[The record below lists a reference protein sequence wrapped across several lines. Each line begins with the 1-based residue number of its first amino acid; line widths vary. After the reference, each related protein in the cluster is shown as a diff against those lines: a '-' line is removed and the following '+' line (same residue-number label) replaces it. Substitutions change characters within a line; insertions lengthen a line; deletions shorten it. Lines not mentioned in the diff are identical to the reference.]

1 MRVSGPNGD
10 PYIIIA
16 PNSDVL
22 SETAIARLVA
32 MAMLDSEVRV
42 LLPTLMPFRHANAFV
57 KTDGRILR
65 QVFRKLPEWALNE
78 CNRIA
83 DLLLASYKQFIDDFI
98 RAFLGNSTTTAFN
111 SPPPDIPLITSPD
124 AAFTFEPPPIEI
136 DPSGFEHQYSGIP
149 QHMIVR
155 MDYGRDR
162 YMAHLSDSRIIQ
174 RANDIMRN
182 VHQIDSVGRITV
194 DNKDPRLYY
203 WMDRFSEVLHEA
215 GLRNISRDTFGEGA
229 VKDYPYPRDGVRPAR
244 IAQSLAEIRV
254 PSGDYLVRY
263 DKFDHILEAYETG
276 RIRLGPAA
284 SYSDPS
290 LDVARRD
297 DELNF
302 QIDIDT
308 SFFPVIGPGACNIG
322 PRFPIRGSLSTNY
335 YILCTSSC
343 LRVRLFLDF
352 DSEAGLVIR
361 DPEKFKDRLSKAIAR
376 DLPQFSLTAKRVE
389 YYDPLWVAPV
399 EVKPIFSKHFRYAY
413 QEEVRF
419 AVMPP
424 GPTSDLAPVFL
435 NLGSLKDIATIVDT
449 R

>member
-1 MRVSGPNGD
+1 MRLSGPTGD
-10 PYIIIA
+10 PFIIIA
-16 PNSDVL
+16 PNPDAL
-22 SETAIARLVA
+22 SETAVSRLVA
-32 MAMLDSEVRV
+32 LAILDSEVRV

-65 QVFRKLPEWALNE
+65 QVVRKLPEWALNE

-83 DLLLASYKQFIDDFI
+83 DLFLASHRQFIDDFI
-98 RAFLGNSTTTAFN
+98 RAFLGKPSTTFK

-124 AAFTFEPPPIEI
+124 EAFTFDPPPIEI
-136 DPSGFEHQYSGIP
+136 DLSGFEHQYSGIP

-155 MDYGRDR
+155 MDYERDR
-162 YMAHLSDSRIIQ
+162 YMAHLSDDRIIQ
-174 RANDIMRN
+174 RANDIMSN
-182 VHQIDSVGRITV
+182 VHQIDSIGRITV
-194 DNKDPRLYY
+194 DSKDPRLYY
-203 WMDRFSEVLHEA
+203 WTDRFTEVFHEA
-215 GLRNISRDTFGEGA
+215 GLRKISRDTFGKGA
-229 VKDYPYPRDGVRPAR
+229 VKDYPYPRDGVRPTR
-244 IAQSLAEIRV
+244 IAQSLGEIRV

-263 DKFDHILEAYETG
+263 GKYDHILQAYETG
-276 RIRLGPAA
+276 KIRLGPAA

-308 SFFPVIGPGACNIG
+308 SFFPVIGPGARNVG
-322 PRFPIRGSLSTNY
+322 PRFPIRGSLSSNY

-343 LRVRLFLDF
+343 LRARLLLDF
-352 DSEAGLVIR
+352 DSEACLIIH
-361 DPEKFKDRLSKAIAR
+361 DPEKFKGRLSKAIAR
-376 DLPQFSLTAKRVE
+376 DLPQFSMTAKRVE
-389 YYDPLWVAPV
+389 YYDPLLVAPV

-419 AVMPP
+419 AVMLP
-424 GPTSDLAPVFL
+424 GSTSDLTPVFL